1 MNREEW
7 LKQHEHNRRME
18 KYAVQFRE
26 YLAKDLKGRFS
37 LTSSYDGSCKRVK
50 LRCNHCGFI
59 IKNKTPLQFKQSPLC
74 PICDP
79 QVKQTEDSFIWRL
92 QNLYGDQYTL
102 LSSFINVDTFVYL
115 YHKDCGHV
123 IKTRPASILSGNQCN
138 YCYGTMKLGLV
149 DLYKR
154 VHNLNRDLILI
165 SGYSVRDKI
174 KVRYLSCGHIR
185 NCLLGDI
192 EKRPNCPVCAKKFNH
207 RIRALNFVK
216 GVDKYGFVSLRG
228 RYINQ
233 NTKVK
238 VKCNNCGY
246 EWFTNPQP
254 LVYGHGC
261 PVCSSSRGE
270 FIINNIL
277 KDSAISYEYPKKFGD
292 LLGIGGYPLHYDFC
306 IGDQKVLIEYQGLQH
321 YEPIDY
327 FGGEEKLKTQHY
339 HDKLKRKYAKANGYN
354 LIEIPYTCDN
364 YKDIK
369 KCLIKGGLKL

>member
-37 LTSSYDGSCKRVK
+37 LVSSYDGSCKRVK

-74 PICDP
+74 PICDS

-102 LSSFINVDTFVYL
+102 LSPFINVDTFVYL

-123 IKTRPASILSGNQCN
+123 TKTRPASILSGNQCN

-246 EWFTNPQP
+246 EWFTNSQP
-254 LVYGHGC
+254 LVYGHSC

-270 FIINNIL
+270 LIINNIL
-277 KDSAISYEYPKKFGD
+277 KDSTISYEYPKKFSG
-292 LLGIGGYPLHYDFC
+292 LLGVGGYPLHYDFC

-327 FGGEEKLKTQHY
+327 FGGEEKLKVQQY

-354 LIEIPYTCDN
+354 LIEIPYTCDT